1 MRRRVKRGLV
11 IVAVIVA
18 APLIFITLLGVTYRP
33 DLTIPAGRS
42 GQHLDVAGTKIRYVQ
57 KGAGPDVLLVHG
69 CPGSIEDWD
78 TMIDLL
84 AEDFRVTAF
93 DRPGHAYSGADGDL
107 YTYDYHASVVLALI
121 ETLELRDV
129 TLVGHSYGGGTA
141 LAAALR
147 KPSAVKSI
155 VILDSAVYELT
166 EKPSFI
172 YRVLALPGFGT
183 GFARLAGSR
192 IAPPRIAA
200 GLRAQFPNGEPPEGF
215 VETRQQIWNQPKV
228 TVAVAHELLRSDRE
242 LLAMSPKYSS
252 IELPTFIAAQA
263 DHPLR
268 RQTGERLA
276 SEIAGAQLVLLSG
289 TGHYVHVEKPDD
301 VIALVRQAVEAA
313 TGRVSAH

>member
-1 MRRRVKRGLV
+1 V
-11 IVAVIVA
+11 IAAVLVA
-18 APLIFITLLGVTYRP
+18 APVLIVTLLGVAYRP
-33 DLTIPAGRS
+33 DVAIPAGRT

-78 TMIDLL
+78 SVIGAL
-84 AEDFRVTAF
+84 AQDFRVTAF

-107 YTYDYHASVVLALI
+107 YTYDYHANVVLALI
-121 ETLELRDV
+121 EALELHDV
-129 TLVGHSYGGGTA
+129 TLVGHSYGGATA

-172 YRVLALPGFGT
+172 YHSLALPGFGT
-183 GFARLAGSR
+183 GFARIANST

-200 GLRAQFPNGEPPEGF
+200 GLRAQFPNGEPPDGF
-215 VETRQQIWNQPKV
+215 VDTRQQIWNQPKV
-228 TVAVAHELLRSDRE
+228 TVAVAKELLRSDRE
-242 LLAMSPKYSS
+242 LLTMSPRYSS
-252 IELPTFIAAQA
+252 IEIPTFIAAQA

-276 SEIAGAQLVLLSG
+276 REIAGAQLILLSG
-289 TGHYVHVEKPDD
+289 TGHYVHVEKPEKI
-301 VIALVRQAVEAA
+301 IALIRQAVEAA
-313 TGRVSAH
+313 GGKS